1 MKLFILLL
9 IIITSAL
16 AGRRFGSDLIILG
29 EKNSTIDKQLLL
41 GDQFIF
47 KTSSD
52 TDELTLSVNS
62 GSDFSP
68 LLTASTG
75 GGGGGNG
82 LIESVPGST
91 VDNSVT
97 VWTGSTGDSLD
108 TTPVIFSDLG
118 DVTGVASLTMTGS
131 LTIGTASPVSLFEDG
146 EGNIICQNDNGTR
159 TTLCS
164 AGGGGGGGGG
174 SFAYCSIR
182 LAGWNGYGSASAPF
196 FSSTMVKLNTLVYN
210 NCPSG
215 DVSENHNDGYGHRFV
230 INTPGQYAF
239 TCGMSYTTEELSGI
253 TLNSSSNGEGNT
265 PFQSVVSETKLCS
278 NNHSGSDGFV
288 GCTAVRTLEAGDVVT
303 CQSDG
308 TPNLQ
313 GNNDFFYVERLR

>member
-97 VWTGSTGDSLD
+97 IWTGSTGDSLD

-164 AGGGGGGGGG
+164 AGGGGGG

-182 LAGWNGYGSASAPF
+182 FAGWNGYGSGAPPF
-196 FSSTMVKLNTLVYN
+196 LSGNIIQFSTVVYN
-210 NCPSG
+210 NCASG
-215 DVSENHNDGYGHRFV
+215 DVTADNNGGTGGYGARFV
-230 INTPGQYAF
+230 INTPGQYGF
-239 TCGMSYTTEELSGI
+239 TCGVSYTTEELSGI
-253 TLNSSSNGEGNT
+253 TINSADTGEGNT
-265 PFQSVVSETKLCS
+265 AFQSTQSETKLCS
-278 NNHSGSDGFV
+278 ANHSGSDGFN
-288 GCTAVRTLEAGDVVT
+288 GCTAVRTLEAGDVIT
-303 CQSDG
+303 CQGDG
-308 TPNLQ
+308 NSNLFF
-313 GNNDFFYVERLR
+313 GNDFFYVERLR